1 MNSRQFEPGREGR
14 FAFISHSHIDQGRG
28 FGLLAPLAKE
38 GYQLWYDE
46 GLTPTVS
53 WEEELR
59 QTIKDC
65 ALFVMLISRV
75 SVNREQVLKEV
86 LIAEDLGKPILTLY
100 LDDTALPE
108 RIRFLG
114 RLQGIEVWKRSFE
127 DALGKVRGQ
136 LLAYDVSQLAVE
148 EGADE
153 DDAWDLLEE
162 PDPDDSKP
170 RMDTVDTSLTSAFA
184 DRVPESEALT
194 NSVAHMRRALL
205 GERRVDGEESTNVLV
220 FYGGGGVGKSGLS
233 QKLESWVAGE
243 GAEISHWGPWVGGS
257 VIPVRWDFNDS
268 KGDIQFAKLMRT
280 LRQALA
286 REVKG
291 DDGVSRPLITRRFLR
306 FDLALAAYLEAVTA
320 PDRQSLELTGKAAA
334 DLLASLQQLSSI
346 QKAGIPAELNAA
358 NVQQVVERALHQG
371 PERLFQGF
379 SLRGFLEECERIPQ
393 GSDAPELVAKLVY
406 ILTEEIYRMPKAERP
421 ALVFFLDHFEKVQ
434 RESGR
439 SHESNLTRI
448 VKYLPYSLF
457 VVTGRNKLHWADP
470 KRTDLAFRGP
480 TRWPWLTDQEMN
492 EPRQH
497 SLGRLSE
504 EDTADL
510 YRNYRDTYSWN
521 MSDELIERL
530 VRRSD
535 GLPLHIE
542 AVLKLTFSLNES
554 APGRELTAE
563 ELDKELDEVVLR
575 LMNVLSVKERDAF
588 RAACVLP
595 FFDSRLVE
603 VIGDVHAGDVA
614 NAITYAL
621 VEQNRD
627 SSYPYRVHDE
637 IRKLVR
643 QDRASEGY
651 WGDEAWLAAARRG
664 LDEAKR
670 RIVAAHDAEAESEET
685 QAIALAIRIA
695 AEWGLETTD
704 RERQEKTELERMV
717 TRAPSIV
724 LIGHRLP
731 PPSSGEPASP
741 VETLIRLVHASGLP
755 YEQGIEALQ
764 ELGNAPGRAAVIA
777 RRFAAYRLRALS
789 RYDEALE
796 LLAVVIA
803 SVPEEANYTKKQY
816 AMTLRSARRF
826 EDALLYLEAEL
837 PAESRPRRFRAICDR
852 RHGDF
857 SSDTPAAR
865 AANRRATKSARVQLE
880 QDVSWLVVDAY
891 QGRVGET
898 EVLELLDRSTRRK
911 HRGSIRTCLRV
922 LAYFHLADESKLNE
936 IIARIKRGIDEDETN
951 GLTVPHLLALRAL
964 LTHDP
969 DHARVAY
976 ESVRPG
982 PRGAVSIPVEVW
994 LEELGYPLEPVET
1007 QWLIPYE
1014 QVRENW
1020 LKVAAGIIERAK
1032 GFAAT

>member
-1 MNSRQFEPGREGR
+1 MTNRPFEPGREGR
-14 FAFISHSHIDQGRG
+14 FAFISHAHVDQGRG
-28 FGLLAPLAKE
+28 FGLLVPLARE

-46 GLTPTVS
+46 DLTPTVD

-65 ALFVMLISRV
+65 VLFVLLVSRV
-75 SVNREQVLKEV
+75 SVNRRQVLKEV
-86 LIAEDLGKPILTLY
+86 VIAQELGKSILALY
-100 LDDTALPE
+100 LDGTALPQKL
-108 RIRFLG
+108 RFL
-114 RLQGIEVWKRSFE
+114 RKVQGIGVWKRSFE
-127 DALGKVRGQ
+127 DSLDKVRGQ
-136 LLAYDVSQLAVE
+136 FVAHDVTQLVLKE
-148 EGADE
+148 SSDE
-153 DDAWDLLEE
+153 DDAWDLFEE

-170 RMDTVDTSLTSAFA
+170 RMDTADTSLTSVFA

-194 NSVAHMRRALL
+194 NSVMHMRRALL
-205 GERRVDGEESTNVLV
+205 GERRVDGEEATNVLV

-243 GAEISHWGPWVGGS
+243 GAEVSHWGPWTGGP

-291 DDGVSRPLITRRFLR
+291 DDGASRPLIARRFLR

-346 QKAGIPAELNAA
+346 QKAGIPAELNVA
-358 NVQQVVERALHQG
+358 NVQQIVERALQQG

-379 SLRGFLEECERIPQ
+379 SLREFLEECERIPQ
-393 GSDAPELVAKLVY
+393 GSDAPKLVAKLVY
-406 ILTEEIYRMPKAERP
+406 ILTEEIYRLPKAERP

-448 VKYLPYSLF
+448 VKFLPYSLF

-480 TRWPWLTDQEMN
+480 MRWPWLTDQEIY

-510 YRNYRDTYSWN
+510 YRSYRDTYSWN

-542 AVLKLTFSLNES
+542 AVLKLTFSLSES

-563 ELDKELDEVVLR
+563 ELDKELNEVVLR

-614 NAITYAL
+614 NAISYAL
-621 VEQNRD
+621 VELNRD
-627 SSYPYRVHDE
+627 SAYPYRVHDE
-637 IRKLVR
+637 IRKLVS
-643 QDRASEGY
+643 QDRSSDGY

-664 LDEAKR
+664 LDEAKQ

-685 QAIALAIRIA
+685 QAVALAIRIA
-695 AEWGLETTD
+695 AEWGLETTTL
-704 RERQEKTELERMV
+704 ELQEQTDLERAV
-717 TRAPSIV
+717 TRAPSMA
-724 LIGHRLP
+724 LIAQLLP
-731 PPSSGEPASP
+731 PPSPDVPTSS
-741 VETLIRLVHASGLP
+741 VETLIHLVHATVLP
-755 YEQGIEALQ
+755 YERGIQALL
-764 ELGNAPGRAAVIA
+764 ELADSPGRAAVIA
-777 RRFAAYRLRALS
+777 RRFAAYRLRSLH
-789 RYDEALE
+789 RYDDALE
-796 LLAVVIA
+796 VLAGVIEA
-803 SVPEEANYTKKQY
+803 FPEEVTYTKRQY
-816 AMTLRSARRF
+816 ATTLRSARRF
-826 EDALLYLEAEL
+826 KDALLYLEEEL
-837 PAESRPRRFRAICDR
+837 PLEARPRRFRMICDR

-857 SSDTPAAR
+857 SRYTAAR
-865 AANRRATKSARVQLE
+865 AARRRPSKSARVQLE
-880 QDVSWLVVDAY
+880 FDVGQLVVDAS
-891 QGRVGET
+891 QGRAT
-898 EVLELLDRSTRRK
+898 EDQALVLLEQATRRK
-911 HRGSIRTCLRV
+911 HRGSIRSCLRV
-922 LAYFHLADESKLNE
+922 LAYFHLADEPKLRE
-936 IIARIKRGIDEDETN
+936 IIMRIEKGIDEDEIN
-951 GLTVPHLLALRAL
+951 ALTVAHLLALRAL
-964 LTHDP
+964 LTRDP
-969 DHARVAY
+969 DDACAAY

-1020 LKVAAGIIERAK
+1020 LKVAEGIIERAK
-1032 GFAAT
+1032 AFGTT